1 MFDYGTLN
9 DLTEYLATILKLD
22 KIDVEETASENESDT
37 DDLLQ
42 QETAEMSDAELEKS
56 LLDELKDAGY

>member
-1 MFDYGTLN
+1 LFDYGTLN
-9 DLTEYLATILKLD
+9 DLTEYLAKILEFD
-22 KIDVEETASENESDT
+22 EITVADTADESNP

-42 QETAEMSDAELEKS
+42 QETANMSDAELEKS